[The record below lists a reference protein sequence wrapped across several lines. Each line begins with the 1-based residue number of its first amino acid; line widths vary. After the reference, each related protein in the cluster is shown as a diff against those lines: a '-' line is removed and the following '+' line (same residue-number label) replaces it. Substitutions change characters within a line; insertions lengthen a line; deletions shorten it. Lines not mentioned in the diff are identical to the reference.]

1 MPIFEWF
8 KILTPLFT
16 SKASWWQIVLSF
28 VVMSVSYIIYKKYFE
43 KKRTCV
49 DCLRIIIPEV
59 IKIQVNVREILNK
72 QKNEQKLSI
81 ERRIIEIAGKSTGV
95 YYNVN
100 EKLLKNVEVA
110 DRVKDYKY
118 YMGISEIAEKRVEN
132 ELIRAIKENGFTK
145 LSDEI
150 DFQKYVKNKVD
161 NVLEIVHQIIQFFD
175 PEKALEMENEVF
187 NSESKVNRQL
197 YAIVYE
203 IFNQTRRLAIETK
216 RELEKEKDSIDTFIV
231 ERMNIKGY

>member
-49 DCLRIIIPEV
+49 DCLRILIPEV